1 MIEIKGKYN
10 SAKVF
15 VDDYDKL
22 EEACY
27 KQIMELYSQKKLRTV
42 FGTNDVEFILNHF
55 NIEPTSWRKYGNS
68 QTPLYSTEDIEFV
81 LNKINEI
88 RKIHGKNAKIKFW
101 LQEENTLHKS
111 ISQLSDELKCCDSS
125 LREYAKYFNINLV
138 EYESKGRKLKGFS
151 LSDSEKLKKLV
162 SENNM
167 RKLLGDRYR
176 STEKYEEQNK
186 KALETK
192 KKNKEEKLKEFK
204 RNNFITIDFILD
216 EHKRF
221 SKAKLYEIFE
231 FFEIEVIKYDNLRA
245 ISKNDYEHLKEIFDK
260 YDNYELSKI
269 IINEINLSKGIPRF
283 VIQHKLKV
291 NYRDFKYIINE
302 CKLSLQD
309 YYSDEEF
316 EIIKNCLFERIQR
329 FEERKNKP
337 KVIKLKTKYT
347 KKQLIEMS
355 GVSENTFNR
364 IIKYLNI
371 DIKNNDTIDDNI
383 IRIKDFINSV
393 DIKTFFFKK
402 TNLEKL
408 GVEYPFQSSRIQEK
422 GKESCLEKY
431 GVEYYNQTEES
442 QIRRKETSLKK
453 YGVEN
458 LSQNI
463 SIKIKKEKLEAKKL
477 NYAKSQNLLTVDDLS
492 KTFNRDEST
501 IIDDIRL
508 LNLKIIKFNNDTRF
522 YIEESN
528 LPILSDFFSKTDEC
542 GKSYSEKE
550 LVDFVKSIYSD
561 EIMENTKRII
571 PPKELDIYIPKM
583 KLAIEYNGLYWHDE
597 NHVDKNYHLTKTK
610 MCNEKGID
618 LIHVFEDD
626 WLYKKEIVK
635 SMIAS
640 RLGVYKEKIFA
651 RKCQIKEIEKDQ
663 AKIFFD
669 ENHLQGFAYGDLYLG
684 LMFNDELIQCIC
696 INKKGWHDGNVE
708 LTRMV
713 TKLNTQVIGGF
724 SKLMKHISDYIEY
737 KSITSY
743 VYKAWFN
750 GKGYIESGFK
760 IVKENNPSYSYV
772 VNGRRVHKS
781 HFRKDKIKKMFER
794 GELKF
799 YDLDKTEHEN
809 MIENKIYRIYDCGTM
824 KVIYE

>member
-1 MIEIKGKYN
+1 
-10 SAKVF
+10 
-15 VDDYDKL
+15 
-22 EEACY
+22 
-27 KQIMELYSQKKLRTV
+27 MELYSQKKLRTV
-42 FGTNDVEFILNHF
+42 FGTNDVEFILNRF

-138 EYESKGRKLKGFS
+138 EYESKGRKVKGFS

-309 YYSDEEF
+309 YYSNEEF
-316 EIIKNCLFERIQR
+316 EIIKNCRFERIQR
-329 FEERKNKP
+329 FKERKNKP

-383 IRIKDFINSV
+383 IKIKDFINSV

-408 GVEYPFQSSRIQEK
+408 GVEYPFQSSHIQEK
-422 GKESCLEKY
+422 GKKSCLEKY

-458 LSQNI
+458 PSQNI
-463 SIKIKKEKLEAKKL
+463 SIKIKKEKLETKKL
-477 NYAKSQNLLTVDDLS
+477 NYAKSQNLVTVDDLS

-597 NHVDKNYHLTKTK
+597 NHVDKNYHLTKTN

-626 WLYKKEIVK
+626 WLEHKEIVK

-684 LMFNDELIQCIC
+684 LMFNNELIQCIC

-799 YDLDKTEHEN
+799 YNSNKTEHEN

>member
-1 MIEIKGKYN
+1 
-10 SAKVF
+10 
-15 VDDYDKL
+15 
-22 EEACY
+22 
-27 KQIMELYSQKKLRTV
+27 MELYSQKKLRTV

-111 ISQLSDELKCCDSS
+111 ISQLSDELKCCNSS

-192 KKNKEEKLKEFK
+192 KKNKKEKLKEFK

-316 EIIKNCLFERIQR
+316 EIIKNCRFERIQR

-408 GVEYPFQSSRIQEK
+408 GVEYPFQSSLIQEK

-458 LSQNI
+458 PSQNI

-477 NYAKSQNLLTVDDLS
+477 NYAKSQNLVTVDDLS

-597 NHVDKNYHLTKTK
+597 NHVDKNYHLTKTN
-610 MCNEKGID
+610 MCNKKGID

-663 AKIFFD
+663 AKIFFN

-713 TKLNTQVIGGF
+713 TKLNTQVVGGF

-794 GELKF
+794 GGLKF
-799 YDLDKTEHEN
+799 YDSDKTEHEN

>member
-1 MIEIKGKYN
+1 MKFYII
-10 SAKVF
+10 
-15 VDDYDKL
+15 YDKIVN
-22 EEACY
+22 E
-27 KQIMELYSQKKLRTV
+27 
-42 FGTNDVEFILNHF
+42 
-55 NIEPTSWRKYGNS
+55 
-68 QTPLYSTEDIEFV
+68 
-81 LNKINEI
+81 LNKIITNE
-88 RKIHGKNAKIKFW
+88 
-101 LQEENTLHKS
+101 S
-111 ISQLSDELKCCDSS
+111 DLSE
-125 LREYAKYFNINLV
+125 
-138 EYESKGRKLKGFS
+138 
-151 LSDSEKLKKLV
+151 
-162 SENNM
+162 
-167 RKLLGDRYR
+167 
-176 STEKYEEQNK
+176 
-186 KALETK
+186 
-192 KKNKEEKLKEFK
+192 
-204 RNNFITIDFILD
+204 
-216 EHKRF
+216 
-221 SKAKLYEIFE
+221 
-231 FFEIEVIKYDNLRA
+231 
-245 ISKNDYEHLKEIFDK
+245 
-260 YDNYELSKI
+260 
-269 IINEINLSKGIPRF
+269 GIPRF
-283 VIQHKLKV
+283 VVQHKLKV
-291 NYRDFKYIINE
+291 NSRDFEYIINE
-302 CKLSLQD
+302 CELSLQD

-316 EIIKNCLFERIQR
+316 EIIKNCRFERIQR

-337 KVIKLKTKYT
+337 KVIKLKAKYT

-355 GVSENTFNR
+355 GVSENAFNR
-364 IIKYLNI
+364 IIKYLNV
-371 DIKNNDTIDDNI
+371 DIKNNDTIDDDI

-408 GVEYPFQSSRIQEK
+408 GVEYPFQSSLIQEK
-422 GKESCLEKY
+422 GKESCLKKY
-431 GVEYYNQTEES
+431 GVDYYNQTEES

-458 LSQNI
+458 PSQNI

-477 NYAKSQNLLTVDDLS
+477 NYAKSQNLVTVDDLS
-492 KTFNRDEST
+492 KIFNRDEST

-508 LNLKIIKFNNDTRF
+508 LNLKIIKFNNDARF

-583 KLAIEYNGLYWHDE
+583 KLAIEYNGLHWHDE
-597 NHVDKNYHLTKTK
+597 NHIDKNYHLMKTN

-651 RKCQIKEIEKDQ
+651 RKCKIKEIEKDQ

-669 ENHLQGFAYGDLYLG
+669 KNHLQGFTYCDLYLG

-713 TKLNTQVIGGF
+713 TKLNTQVVGGF

-760 IVKENNPSYSYV
+760 IVKENSPSYSYV

-781 HFRKDKIKKMFER
+781 HFRKNKIKKMFER

-799 YDLDKTEHEN
+799 YDSNKTEHEN

>member
-1 MIEIKGKYN
+1 
-10 SAKVF
+10 
-15 VDDYDKL
+15 
-22 EEACY
+22 
-27 KQIMELYSQKKLRTV
+27 MELYSQKKLRTV

-101 LQEENTLHKS
+101 LQEENDSYKTVA
-111 ISQLSDELKCCDSS
+111 QLSDEMKCCESS

-231 FFEIEVIKYDNLRA
+231 FFEIKVIKYDNLRA
-245 ISKNDYEHLKEIFDK
+245 ISKDDYKHLKEIFNK
-260 YDNYELSKI
+260 YDNYELNKI
-269 IINEINLSKGIPRF
+269 ITNKSDLSEGIPRF
-283 VIQHKLKV
+283 VVQHKLKV
-291 NYRDFKYIINE
+291 NSRDFEYIINE

-316 EIIKNCLFERIQR
+316 EIIKNCRFERIQR

-371 DIKNNDTIDDNI
+371 DIKNNDTIDDDI

-408 GVEYPFQSSRIQEK
+408 GVEYPFQSSLIQEK

-442 QIRRKETSLKK
+442 KK
-453 YGVEN
+453 IHKKTVSERYGVEN
-458 LSQNI
+458 ISQINAV
-463 SIKIKKEKLEAKKL
+463 KKKKEELNINKLT
-477 NYAKSQNLLTVDDLS
+477 YAKSLNLINIDELA
-492 KTFNRDEST
+492 KKFNRNDGV

-508 LNLKIIKFNNDTRF
+508 LNLKIIKFDNDVRF

-561 EIMENTKRII
+561 EIIENTKRII

-597 NHVDKNYHLTKTK
+597 NHVNANYHLVKTN

-618 LIHVFEDD
+618 LIHIFEDD

-640 RLGVYKEKIFA
+640 RFGVYKEKIFA

-663 AKIFFD
+663 AKIFFN

-684 LMFNDELIQCIC
+684 LIFNDELIQCIC

-713 TKLNTQVIGGF
+713 TKLNTQVVGGF

-760 IVKENNPSYSYV
+760 IVKENSPSYSYI

-781 HFRKDKIKKMFER
+781 HFRKNKIKKMFER

-799 YDLDKTEHEN
+799 YDSNKTEHEN

>member
-1 MIEIKGKYN
+1 
-10 SAKVF
+10 
-15 VDDYDKL
+15 
-22 EEACY
+22 
-27 KQIMELYSQKKLRTV
+27 MELYSQKKLRTV

-68 QTPLYSTEDIEFV
+68 QTPLYSTENIEFV

-245 ISKNDYEHLKEIFDK
+245 ISKDDYEHLKEIFDK

-269 IINEINLSKGIPRF
+269 IVNEINLSEGIPRF

-291 NYRDFKYIINE
+291 NSRDFKYIINE

-316 EIIKNCLFERIQR
+316 EIIKNCQFERIQR

-364 IIKYLNI
+364 IVKYLNI
-371 DIKNNDTIDDNI
+371 DIKNNDTIDDDI

-408 GVEYPFQSSRIQEK
+408 GVEYPFQSSLIQEK

-458 LSQNI
+458 PSQNI

-477 NYAKSQNLLTVDDLS
+477 NYAKSQNLVTVNDLS

-508 LNLKIIKFNNDTRF
+508 LNLKIIKFNNDARF

-597 NHVDKNYHLTKTK
+597 NHVDRNYHLTKTN
-610 MCNEKGID
+610 MCNKKGMD

-640 RLGVYKEKIFA
+640 RLGIYKEKIFA

-684 LMFNDELIQCIC
+684 LMFNNELIQCIC

-713 TKLNTQVIGGF
+713 TKLNTQVVGGF

-799 YDLDKTEHEN
+799 YDSDKTEHEN

>member
-1 MIEIKGKYN
+1 
-10 SAKVF
+10 
-15 VDDYDKL
+15 
-22 EEACY
+22 
-27 KQIMELYSQKKLRTV
+27 MELYSQKKLRTV

-101 LQEENTLHKS
+101 LQEENNLYKS
-111 ISQLSDELKCCDSS
+111 ISQLSDEIKCCESS
-125 LREYAKYFNINLV
+125 LKEYAKYFNIDIV
-138 EYESKGRKLKGFS
+138 KYKSKGRMINGFS
-151 LSDSEKLKKLV
+151 LVDSEKLKKLI

-167 RKLLGDRYR
+167 RKLLINEHL
-176 STEKYEEQNK
+176 TNEKYKERNE

-192 KKNKEEKLKEFK
+192 KKNKEEKLKEFE
-204 RNNFITIDFILD
+204 RNNFITLDFILD
-216 EHKRF
+216 EYKRF
-221 SKAKLYEIFE
+221 SKSKLYEIFD

-245 ISKNDYEHLKEIFDK
+245 ISKDNYKYLKEIFNK
-260 YDNYELSKI
+260 YNNYELNKI
-269 IINEINLSKGIPRF
+269 ITNKSDLSEGIPRF
-283 VIQHKLKV
+283 AVQHKLKV
-291 NYRDFKYIINE
+291 NSRDFEYIINE

-316 EIIKNCLFERIQR
+316 EIIKDCRFERIQR

-337 KVIKLKTKYT
+337 KVIKVKAKYT

-355 GVSENTFNR
+355 GVSENAFNR
-364 IIKYLNI
+364 IIKYFNV

-408 GVEYPFQSSRIQEK
+408 GVEYPFQSSLIQEK

-458 LSQNI
+458 PSQSDEVKEKARKTNFKKYGVSNASQNEEI
-463 SIKIKKEKLEAKKL
+463 KEKRKTTNINKL
-477 NYAKSQNLLTVDDLS
+477 LYAKNQNLISVDELS
-492 KTFNRDEST
+492 KKFSKYNTT
-501 IIDDIRL
+501 IIDAIKRLNIEIITFDLDKRYYINSNDIYL
-508 LNLKIIKFNNDTRF
+508 
-522 YIEESN
+522 
-528 LPILSDFFSKTDEC
+528 LSDYFCKTEMSC
-542 GKSYSEKE
+542 TSYSEKE

-583 KLAIEYNGLYWHDE
+583 KLAIEYDGLHWHDE
-597 NHVDKNYHLTKTK
+597 NHIDKNYHLTKTN

-626 WLYKKEIVK
+626 WLERKEIVK

-640 RLGVYKEKIFA
+640 RLGVYKEKTFA

-669 ENHLQGFAYGDLYLG
+669 KNHLQGFAYGDLYLG

-713 TKLNTQVIGGF
+713 TKLNTQVVGGF

-799 YDLDKTEHEN
+799 YDSNKTEHEI
-809 MIENKIYRIYDCGTM
+809 MKENKIYRIYDCGTI

>member
-1 MIEIKGKYN
+1 
-10 SAKVF
+10 
-15 VDDYDKL
+15 
-22 EEACY
+22 
-27 KQIMELYSQKKLRTV
+27 MELYSQKKLRTV

-101 LQEENTLHKS
+101 LQEENNLYKS
-111 ISQLSDELKCCDSS
+111 ISQLSDEIKCCEYS
-125 LREYAKYFNINLV
+125 LKEYAKYFNIDIV
-138 EYESKGRKLKGFS
+138 KYKSKGRMINGF
-151 LSDSEKLKKLV
+151 LLADSEKLKKLI
-162 SENNM
+162 SENDM
-167 RKLLGDRYR
+167 RKLLINEHW
-176 STEKYEEQNK
+176 SNEKYKERNK
-186 KALETK
+186 RALETK
-192 KKNKEEKLKEFK
+192 KKNKEEKLKEFE
-204 RNNFITIDFILD
+204 RNDFITIDFILD

-221 SKAKLYEIFE
+221 SKAKLYEMFE

-245 ISKNDYEHLKEIFDK
+245 ISKDDYEHLKEIFDK

-269 IINEINLSKGIPRF
+269 IINEINLSEGIPRF

-291 NYRDFKYIINE
+291 NSRDFEYIINE
-302 CKLSLQD
+302 CELSLQD

-316 EIIKNCLFERIQR
+316 EIIKNCQFERIQR

-364 IIKYLNI
+364 IVKYLNI
-371 DIKNNDTIDDNI
+371 DIKNNDTIDDDI

-408 GVEYPFQSSRIQEK
+408 GVEYPFQSLLIQEK

-431 GVEYYNQTEES
+431 GVEYYNQIEES

-458 LSQNI
+458 PSQNI

-477 NYAKSQNLLTVDDLS
+477 NYAKSQNLVTVNDLS

-508 LNLKIIKFNNDTRF
+508 LNLKIIKFNNDARF

-597 NHVDKNYHLTKTK
+597 NHVDRNYHLTKTN

-626 WLYKKEIVK
+626 WLERKEIVK

-713 TKLNTQVIGGF
+713 TKLNTQVVGGF

-799 YDLDKTEHEN
+799 YDSNKTEHEN

>member
-1 MIEIKGKYN
+1 
-10 SAKVF
+10 
-15 VDDYDKL
+15 
-22 EEACY
+22 
-27 KQIMELYSQKKLRTV
+27 MELYSQKKLRTV

-68 QTPLYSTEDIEFV
+68 QTPLYSTENIEFV

-245 ISKNDYEHLKEIFDK
+245 ISKDDYEHLKEIFDK

-269 IINEINLSKGIPRF
+269 IVNEINLSEGIPRF

-291 NYRDFKYIINE
+291 NSRDFKYIINE

-316 EIIKNCLFERIQR
+316 EIIKNCQFERIQR

-364 IIKYLNI
+364 IVKYLNI
-371 DIKNNDTIDDNI
+371 DIKNNDTIDDDI

-408 GVEYPFQSSRIQEK
+408 GVEYPFQSSLIQEK

-458 LSQNI
+458 PSQNI

-477 NYAKSQNLLTVDDLS
+477 NYAKSQNLVTVNDLS

-508 LNLKIIKFNNDTRF
+508 LNLKIIKFNNDARF

-597 NHVDKNYHLTKTK
+597 NHVDRNYHLTKTN
-610 MCNEKGID
+610 MCNKKGMD

-640 RLGVYKEKIFA
+640 RLGIYKEKIFA

-684 LMFNDELIQCIC
+684 LMFNNELIQCIC

-713 TKLNTQVIGGF
+713 TKLNTQVVGGF

-794 GELKF
+794 GGLKF
-799 YDLDKTEHEN
+799 YDSDKTEHEN
-809 MIENKIYRIYDCGTM
+809 MIENKIYRIYDCGSVEM
-824 KVIYE
+824 IYK

>member
-1 MIEIKGKYN
+1 M
-10 SAKVF
+10 
-15 VDDYDKL
+15 
-22 EEACY
+22 
-27 KQIMELYSQKKLRTV
+27 
-42 FGTNDVEFILNHF
+42 
-55 NIEPTSWRKYGNS
+55 
-68 QTPLYSTEDIEFV
+68 
-81 LNKINEI
+81 
-88 RKIHGKNAKIKFW
+88 
-101 LQEENTLHKS
+101 
-111 ISQLSDELKCCDSS
+111 
-125 LREYAKYFNINLV
+125 
-138 EYESKGRKLKGFS
+138 
-151 LSDSEKLKKLV
+151 
-162 SENNM
+162 
-167 RKLLGDRYR
+167 
-176 STEKYEEQNK
+176 
-186 KALETK
+186 
-192 KKNKEEKLKEFK
+192 
-204 RNNFITIDFILD
+204 
-216 EHKRF
+216 
-221 SKAKLYEIFE
+221 
-231 FFEIEVIKYDNLRA
+231 
-245 ISKNDYEHLKEIFDK
+245 KEIFDK

-316 EIIKNCLFERIQR
+316 EIIKNCRFERIQR

-408 GVEYPFQSSRIQEK
+408 GVEYPFQSSLIQEK

-458 LSQNI
+458 PSQNI

-477 NYAKSQNLLTVDDLS
+477 NYAKSQNLVTVNDLS

-508 LNLKIIKFNNDTRF
+508 LNLKIIKFNNDARF

-597 NHVDKNYHLTKTK
+597 NHVDRNYHLTKTN

-640 RLGVYKEKIFA
+640 RLGIYKEKIFA
-651 RKCQIKEIEKDQ
+651 RKCQIKKIEKDQ

-669 ENHLQGFAYGDLYLG
+669 ENHLQGFTYGDLYLG
-684 LMFNDELIQCIC
+684 LIFNDELIQCIC
-696 INKKGWHDGNVE
+696 INKKGWRDGNVE

-713 TKLNTQVIGGF
+713 TKLNTQVVGGF

-760 IVKENNPSYSYV
+760 IVKENSPSYSYV

-794 GELKF
+794 GELEF
-799 YDLDKTEHEN
+799 YDSDKTEHEN

>member
-1 MIEIKGKYN
+1 
-10 SAKVF
+10 
-15 VDDYDKL
+15 
-22 EEACY
+22 
-27 KQIMELYSQKKLRTV
+27 MELYSQKKLRTV

-68 QTPLYSTEDIEFV
+68 QTPLYSTENIEFV

-245 ISKNDYEHLKEIFDK
+245 ISKDDYEHLKEIFDK

-269 IINEINLSKGIPRF
+269 IVNEINLSEGIPRF

-291 NYRDFKYIINE
+291 NSRDFKYIINE

-316 EIIKNCLFERIQR
+316 EIIKNCQFERIQR

-364 IIKYLNI
+364 IVKYLNI
-371 DIKNNDTIDDNI
+371 DIKNNDTIDDDI

-408 GVEYPFQSSRIQEK
+408 GVEYPFQSSLIQEK

-458 LSQNI
+458 PSQNI

-477 NYAKSQNLLTVDDLS
+477 NYAKSQNLVTVNDLS

-508 LNLKIIKFNNDTRF
+508 LNLKIIKFNNDARF

-597 NHVDKNYHLTKTK
+597 NHVDRNYHLTKTN
-610 MCNEKGID
+610 MCNKKGMD

-640 RLGVYKEKIFA
+640 RLGIYKEKIFA

-684 LMFNDELIQCIC
+684 LMFNNELIQCIC

-713 TKLNTQVIGGF
+713 TKLNTQVVGGF

-799 YDLDKTEHEN
+799 YDSDKTEHEN
-809 MIENKIYRIYDCGTM
+809 MIENKIYRIYDCGSVEM
-824 KVIYE
+824 IYK

>member
-1 MIEIKGKYN
+1 
-10 SAKVF
+10 
-15 VDDYDKL
+15 
-22 EEACY
+22 
-27 KQIMELYSQKKLRTV
+27 MELYSQKKLRTV

-316 EIIKNCLFERIQR
+316 EIIKNCLFKRIQR

-337 KVIKLKTKYT
+337 KVIKLKTKYI

-364 IIKYLNI
+364 IIKYFNI

-458 LSQNI
+458 PSQNI

-583 KLAIEYNGLYWHDE
+583 KLVIEYNGLYWHDE

-684 LMFNDELIQCIC
+684 LMLNDELIQCIC

-794 GELKF
+794 GGLKF
-799 YDLDKTEHEN
+799 YDSDKTEHEN

>member
-1 MIEIKGKYN
+1 
-10 SAKVF
+10 
-15 VDDYDKL
+15 
-22 EEACY
+22 
-27 KQIMELYSQKKLRTV
+27 MELYSQKKLRTV

-68 QTPLYSTEDIEFV
+68 QTPLYSTENIEFV

-101 LQEENTLHKS
+101 LQEENNLYKS
-111 ISQLSDELKCCDSS
+111 ISQLSDEIKCCESS
-125 LREYAKYFNINLV
+125 LKEYAKYFNINLV

-167 RKLLGDRYR
+167 RKLLINERW
-176 STEKYEEQNK
+176 SNEKYKKRNK
-186 KALETK
+186 RALETK
-192 KKNKEEKLKEFK
+192 KKNKEEKLKEFE
-204 RNNFITIDFILD
+204 RNDFITIDFILYK
-216 EHKRF
+216 HKRF

-231 FFEIEVIKYDNLRA
+231 FFEIEVIKYDNLRS
-245 ISKNDYEHLKEIFDK
+245 ISKDDYEHLKEIFDK

-269 IINEINLSKGIPRF
+269 IINKINLSEGIPRF
-283 VIQHKLKV
+283 VVQHKLKV
-291 NYRDFKYIINE
+291 NSRDFEYIINE

-316 EIIKNCLFERIQR
+316 EIIKNCRFERIQR

-408 GVEYPFQSSRIQEK
+408 GVEYPFQSSLIQEK

-458 LSQNI
+458 PSQNI

-477 NYAKSQNLLTVDDLS
+477 NYAKSQNLVTVNDLS

-508 LNLKIIKFNNDTRF
+508 LNLKIIKFNNDARF

-561 EIMENTKRII
+561 EIVENTKRII

-597 NHVDKNYHLTKTK
+597 NHVDRNYHLTKTN
-610 MCNEKGID
+610 MCNKKRID

-669 ENHLQGFAYGDLYLG
+669 KNHLQGFAYGDLYLG

-799 YDLDKTEHEN
+799 YDSNKTEHEI
-809 MIENKIYRIYDCGTM
+809 MKENKIYRIYDCGTT

>member
-1 MIEIKGKYN
+1 
-10 SAKVF
+10 
-15 VDDYDKL
+15 
-22 EEACY
+22 
-27 KQIMELYSQKKLRTV
+27 MELYSQKKLRKV

-111 ISQLSDELKCCDSS
+111 ISQLSDELKCCNSS

-167 RKLLGDRYR
+167 RKLLGDRHR

-269 IINEINLSKGIPRF
+269 IINEINLSEGIPRF

-291 NYRDFKYIINE
+291 NSRDFKYIINE

-316 EIIKNCLFERIQR
+316 EIIKNCRFERIQR

-408 GVEYPFQSSRIQEK
+408 GVEYPFQSSLIQEK

-458 LSQNI
+458 PSQNI

-597 NHVDKNYHLTKTK
+597 NHVDRNYHLTKTN

-663 AKIFFD
+663 AKIFFN

-799 YDLDKTEHEN
+799 YDSNKTEHEN

>member
-1 MIEIKGKYN
+1 
-10 SAKVF
+10 
-15 VDDYDKL
+15 
-22 EEACY
+22 
-27 KQIMELYSQKKLRTV
+27 MELYSQKKLRTV

-68 QTPLYSTEDIEFV
+68 QTPLYSTENIEFV

-245 ISKNDYEHLKEIFDK
+245 ISKDDYEHLKEIFDK

-269 IINEINLSKGIPRF
+269 IVNEINLSEGIPRF

-291 NYRDFKYIINE
+291 NSRDFKYIINE

-316 EIIKNCLFERIQR
+316 EIIKNCQFERIQR

-364 IIKYLNI
+364 IVKYLNI
-371 DIKNNDTIDDNI
+371 DIKNNDTIDDDI

-408 GVEYPFQSSRIQEK
+408 GVEYPFQSSLIQEK

-458 LSQNI
+458 PSQNI

-477 NYAKSQNLLTVDDLS
+477 NYAKSQNLVTVNDLS

-508 LNLKIIKFNNDTRF
+508 LNLKIIKFNNDARF

-597 NHVDKNYHLTKTK
+597 NHVDRNYHLTKTN
-610 MCNEKGID
+610 MCNKKGMD

-640 RLGVYKEKIFA
+640 RLGIYKEKIFA

-684 LMFNDELIQCIC
+684 LMFNNELIQCIC

-713 TKLNTQVIGGF
+713 TKLNTQVVGGF

-781 HFRKDKIKKMFER
+781 HFRKNKIKKMFER

-799 YDLDKTEHEN
+799 YDSNKTEHEI
-809 MIENKIYRIYDCGTM
+809 MKENKIYRIYDCGTT

>member
-1 MIEIKGKYN
+1 
-10 SAKVF
+10 
-15 VDDYDKL
+15 
-22 EEACY
+22 
-27 KQIMELYSQKKLRTV
+27 MELYSQKKLRTV

-111 ISQLSDELKCCDSS
+111 ISQLSDELKCCNSS

-192 KKNKEEKLKEFK
+192 KKNKKEKLKEFK

-316 EIIKNCLFERIQR
+316 EIIKNCRFERIQR

-408 GVEYPFQSSRIQEK
+408 GVEYPFQSSLIQEK

-458 LSQNI
+458 PSQNI

-477 NYAKSQNLLTVDDLS
+477 NYAKSQNLVTVDDLS

-597 NHVDKNYHLTKTK
+597 NHVDKNYHLTKTN
-610 MCNEKGID
+610 MCNKKGID

-640 RLGVYKEKIFA
+640 RLGIYKEKIFA

-663 AKIFFD
+663 AKIFFN

-713 TKLNTQVIGGF
+713 TKLNTQVVGGF

-794 GELKF
+794 GGLKF
-799 YDLDKTEHEN
+799 YDSDKTEHEN

>member
-1 MIEIKGKYN
+1 MKNRNE
-10 SAKVF
+10 
-15 VDDYDKL
+15 DDK
-22 EEACY
+22 
-27 KQIMELYSQKKLRTV
+27 MELYSQKKLRTV

-111 ISQLSDELKCCDSS
+111 ISQLSDEIKCCESS
-125 LREYAKYFNINLV
+125 LKEYAKYFNINLV

-167 RKLLGDRYR
+167 RKLLINERW
-176 STEKYEEQNK
+176 SNEKYKERNK
-186 KALETK
+186 RALETK
-192 KKNKEEKLKEFK
+192 KKNKEEKLKEFE
-204 RNNFITIDFILD
+204 RNDFITIDFILY

-245 ISKNDYEHLKEIFDK
+245 ISKDDYEHLKEIFDK

-269 IINEINLSKGIPRF
+269 IINEINLSEGIPRF

-291 NYRDFKYIINE
+291 NSRDFKYIINE

-316 EIIKNCLFERIQR
+316 EIIKNCQFERIQR

-371 DIKNNDTIDDNI
+371 DIKNNDMIDDNI

-408 GVEYPFQSSRIQEK
+408 GVEYPFQSSLIQEK

-442 QIRRKETSLKK
+442 QIRRKETALKK

-458 LSQNI
+458 PSQNI

-477 NYAKSQNLLTVDDLS
+477 NYAKSQNLVTVNDLS

-508 LNLKIIKFNNDTRF
+508 LNLKIIKFNNDARF

-561 EIMENTKRII
+561 EIVENTKRII

-597 NHVDKNYHLTKTK
+597 NHVDRNYHLTKTN

-626 WLYKKEIVK
+626 WLEHKEIVK

-684 LMFNDELIQCIC
+684 LMLNDELIQCIC

-713 TKLNTQVIGGF
+713 TKLNTQVVGGF

-799 YDLDKTEHEN
+799 YDSNKTEHEN
-809 MIENKIYRIYDCGTM
+809 MIENKIYRIYDRGTI

>member
-1 MIEIKGKYN
+1 
-10 SAKVF
+10 
-15 VDDYDKL
+15 
-22 EEACY
+22 
-27 KQIMELYSQKKLRTV
+27 MELYSQKKLRTV

-68 QTPLYSTEDIEFV
+68 QTPLYSTEDVEFV

-192 KKNKEEKLKEFK
+192 KKNKEEKLKEFE
-204 RNNFITIDFILD
+204 RNNFITLDSILD
-216 EHKRF
+216 EYKRF
-221 SKAKLYEIFE
+221 SKSKLYEIFD

-245 ISKNDYEHLKEIFDK
+245 ISKDDYEHLKEIFDK
-260 YDNYELSKI
+260 YDNYELNKI
-269 IINEINLSKGIPRF
+269 IINEINLSEGIPRF

-291 NYRDFKYIINE
+291 NSRDFEYIINE

-316 EIIKNCLFERIQR
+316 EIIKDCRFERIQR

-337 KVIKLKTKYT
+337 KVIKVKVKYT

-371 DIKNNDTIDDNI
+371 DVKNNDTIDDNI

-408 GVEYPFQSSRIQEK
+408 GVEYPFQSSLIQEK

-458 LSQNI
+458 PSQNI

-561 EIMENTKRII
+561 EIVENTKRII

-597 NHVDKNYHLTKTK
+597 NHVDRNYHLTKTN

-772 VNGRRVHKS
+772 VNGKRVHKS
-781 HFRKDKIKKMFER
+781 HFRKNKIKKMFER

-799 YDLDKTEHEN
+799 YDSNKTEHEN

>member
-1 MIEIKGKYN
+1 
-10 SAKVF
+10 
-15 VDDYDKL
+15 
-22 EEACY
+22 
-27 KQIMELYSQKKLRTV
+27 MELYSQKKLRTV

-101 LQEENTLHKS
+101 LQEENDSYKTVA
-111 ISQLSDELKCCDSS
+111 QLSDEMKCCESS

-231 FFEIEVIKYDNLRA
+231 FFEIKVIKYDNLRA
-245 ISKNDYEHLKEIFDK
+245 ISKDDYKHLKEIFNK
-260 YDNYELSKI
+260 YDNYELNKI
-269 IINEINLSKGIPRF
+269 ITNKSDLSEGIPRF
-283 VIQHKLKV
+283 VVQHKLKV
-291 NYRDFKYIINE
+291 NSRDFEYIINE

-316 EIIKNCLFERIQR
+316 EIIKNCRFERIQR

-371 DIKNNDTIDDNI
+371 DIKNNDTIDDDI

-408 GVEYPFQSSRIQEK
+408 GVEYPFQSSLIQEK

-442 QIRRKETSLKK
+442 KK
-453 YGVEN
+453 IHKKTVSERYGVEN
-458 LSQNI
+458 ISQINAV
-463 SIKIKKEKLEAKKL
+463 KKKKEELNINKLT
-477 NYAKSQNLLTVDDLS
+477 YAKSLNLINIDELA
-492 KTFNRDEST
+492 KKFNRNDGV

-508 LNLKIIKFNNDTRF
+508 LNLKIIKFDNDVRF

-597 NHVDKNYHLTKTK
+597 NHVNANYHLVKTN

-618 LIHVFEDD
+618 LIHIFEDD

-640 RLGVYKEKIFA
+640 RFGVYKEKIFA

-663 AKIFFD
+663 AKIFFN

-713 TKLNTQVIGGF
+713 TKLNTQVVGGF

-760 IVKENNPSYSYV
+760 IVKENSPSYSYI

-781 HFRKDKIKKMFER
+781 HFRKNKIKKMFER

-799 YDLDKTEHEN
+799 YDSNKTEHEN